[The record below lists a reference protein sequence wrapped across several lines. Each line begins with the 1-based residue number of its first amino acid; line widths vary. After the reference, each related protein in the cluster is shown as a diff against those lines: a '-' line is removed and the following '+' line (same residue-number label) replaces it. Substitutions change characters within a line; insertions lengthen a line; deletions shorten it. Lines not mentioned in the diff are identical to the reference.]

1 MIRTVNNLSMKL
13 ADRIHSIEESKSV
26 GLASIVANLRA
37 EGREIISLNIGE
49 PDFPTP
55 DSIIKATK
63 KALDENK
70 TRYSLVQG
78 IRELRE
84 GIAKKVTRDNGY
96 EVTYENIILGNG
108 SKHILYNIFQTMI
121 NPGDEVIIPS
131 PYWVTFPES
140 VKLAGGVPVFV
151 PTRDLQLD
159 IEEIEKAI
167 TKKTRAI
174 IINTPNNPTGAV
186 YPKEALQQ
194 VVELAAKYDFYIIAD
209 EAYEMLTFG
218 DTPHVALASL
228 GEEAFNRTLTVQ
240 SFSKSYC
247 MTGFRVG
254 YLVAP
259 ADVVEGMNKLQSH
272 LSGNNCTFAQYGALE
287 ALEIHQKDLQSMI
300 DDLEKRRDLAYELCK
315 DIFPNTIKPQGAFYL
330 YPSVKEFL
338 GDRFKTDEDLAKFIL
353 TDAGVAILP
362 GSFFGTDGYLRFSFA
377 GSGDNIRKAFANIK
391 AVL

>member
-1 MIRTVNNLSMKL
+1 MKL
-13 ADRIHSIEESKSV
+13 ADRIHEIEESKSV
-26 GLASIVANLRA
+26 GLAAIVASLRA

-78 IRELRE
+78 IKELRQ
-84 GIAKKVTRDNGY
+84 GIAKKVTRDNNY

-108 SKHILYNIFQTMI
+108 SKHILYNIFQTII
-121 NPGDEVIIPS
+121 NPGEEVIIPS

-151 PTRDLQLD
+151 PTKDLQLD
-159 IEEIEKAI
+159 LEAIENAI
-167 TKKTRAI
+167 TEKTKAI

-186 YPKEALQQ
+186 YPKEDLHK
-194 VVELAAKYDFYIIAD
+194 VVDLAEKHDFFIIAD
-209 EAYEMLTFG
+209 EAYEMLTF
-218 DTPHVALASL
+218 DNVPHVAMASL
-228 GEEAFNRTLTVQ
+228 GEKAFNRTLTVQ

-254 YLVAP
+254 YLVGP
-259 ADVVEGMNKLQSH
+259 AEIVEGMNKLQSH

-287 ALEIHQKDLQSMI
+287 ALEIDQSELKSMINDLQ
-300 DDLEKRRDLAYELCK
+300 KRRDLAYKLCK
-315 DIFPNTIKPQGAFYL
+315 EIFPNTIKPEGAFYL

-338 GDRFKTDEDLAKFIL
+338 GDKFKTDEDLAKHIL
-353 TDAGVAILP
+353 MEAGVAILP

-377 GSGDNIRKAFANIK
+377 GSEENIQRAFEQIK

>member
-1 MIRTVNNLSMKL
+1 MKL
-13 ADRIHSIEESKSV
+13 ADRIHEIEESKSV
-26 GLASIVANLRA
+26 GLAAIVASLRA
-37 EGREIISLNIGE
+37 EGREIISLNVGE

-78 IRELRE
+78 IKELRQ
-84 GIAKKVTRDNGY
+84 GIAKKVTRDNNY

-108 SKHILYNIFQTMI
+108 SKHILYNIFQTII
-121 NPGDEVIIPS
+121 NPGEEVIIPS
-131 PYWVTFPES
+131 PFWVTFPES

-151 PTRDLQLD
+151 PTKDLQLD
-159 IEEIEKAI
+159 LEAIENAI
-167 TKKTRAI
+167 TEKTKAI

-186 YPKEALQQ
+186 YPKEDLQK
-194 VVELAAKYDFYIIAD
+194 VVDLAEKYDFFIIAD
-209 EAYEMLTFG
+209 EAYEMLTF
-218 DTPHVALASL
+218 DNVPHVAMASL
-228 GEEAFNRTLTVQ
+228 GEKAFNRTLTVQ

-254 YLVAP
+254 YLVGP
-259 ADVVEGMNKLQSH
+259 AEIVEGMNKLQSH

-287 ALEIHQKDLQSMI
+287 ALEIDQSELKSMINDLQ
-300 DDLEKRRDLAYELCK
+300 KRRDLAYKLCK
-315 DIFPNTIKPQGAFYL
+315 EIFPNTIKPEGAFYL
-330 YPSVKEFL
+330 YPSIKEFL
-338 GDRFKTDEDLAKFIL
+338 GDKFKTDEDLAKHIL
-353 TDAGVAILP
+353 MEAGVAILP

-377 GSGDNIRKAFANIK
+377 GSEENIQRAFEQIK

>member
-1 MIRTVNNLSMKL
+1 MKL
-13 ADRIHSIEESKSV
+13 ADRIHEIEESKSV
-26 GLASIVANLRA
+26 GLAAIVASLRA

-49 PDFPTP
+49 PDFSTP

-78 IRELRE
+78 IKELRQ
-84 GIAKKVTRDNGY
+84 GIAKKVTRDNNY

-108 SKHILYNIFQTMI
+108 SKHILYNIFQTII
-121 NPGDEVIIPS
+121 NPGEEVIIPS

-151 PTRDLQLD
+151 PTKDLQLD
-159 IEEIEKAI
+159 LEAIENAVTEK
-167 TKKTRAI
+167 TKAI

-186 YPKEALQQ
+186 YPREDLQK
-194 VVELAAKYDFYIIAD
+194 VVDLAEKHDFYIIAD
-209 EAYEMLTFG
+209 EAYEMLTF
-218 DTPHVALASL
+218 DDVPHVAMASL
-228 GEEAFNRTLTVQ
+228 GEKAFNRTLTVQ

-254 YLVAP
+254 YLVGP
-259 ADVVEGMNKLQSH
+259 AEIVEGMNKLQSH

-287 ALEIHQKDLQSMI
+287 ALEIDQSELKSMI
-300 DDLEKRRDLAYELCK
+300 DDLQKRRDLAYKLCK
-315 DIFPNTIKPQGAFYL
+315 EVFPNTIKPEGAFYL

-338 GDRFKTDEDLAKFIL
+338 GDKFKTDEDLAKHIL
-353 TDAGVAILP
+353 MEAGVAILP

-377 GSGDNIRKAFANIK
+377 GSEENIQKAFEQIK